1 MLYSV
6 SSPGRDGAHPSVTL
20 RGVLKEPQSEE
31 FRVMTNPEREY
42 DPPSKRGDL
51 AFGAFYAGAIGGT
64 VVAFM
69 FLTLD
74 LLADQELFTASLLGA
89 VLFYD
94 APADTYSE
102 INLNAVALFSM
113 VHIAGFGALGA
124 VGSTVYQT
132 LFAAGRKAM
141 IPTGIVLFLA
151 SEGLFLLASATVMPG
166 VAARIGHGLVLLANA
181 LAAIAMA
188 AFLHWA
194 YRQNPEWEEQSALT
208 ARE

>member
-1 MLYSV
+1 MA
-6 SSPGRDGAHPSVTL
+6 D
-20 RGVLKEPQSEE
+20 
-31 FRVMTNPEREY
+31 PEREY

-51 AFGAFYAGAIGGT
+51 AFGAFYSGAIGGT

-74 LLADQELFTASLLGA
+74 LLADRELFTASLLGA
-89 VLFYD
+89 ALFYD
-94 APADTYSE
+94 APAESYAE

-113 VHIAGFGALGA
+113 VHIVGFGALGA
-124 VGSTVYQT
+124 VGSLVYQT

-141 IPTGIVLFLA
+141 IPTGIIIFLC

-166 VAARIGHGLVLLANA
+166 VAARIGHGLVLLSNV
-181 LAAIAMA
+181 LAAVAMA

-194 YRQNPEWEEQSALT
+194 YRQNPEWKDQTTVT